1 MAPGGGPSGAGGARA
16 RSQSDLRLD
25 VITEFLEAAT
35 HHTLHARGVYPKE
48 LFEAR
53 AFYGARVQKSRHPD
67 LDAYVA
73 DAVQALRGPIAR
85 GDVRRVV
92 LVIKDGDS
100 GGAGEPLERHV
111 FDFALRDDYLS
122 KTPSAEDV
130 DALAKA
136 FAACMSKISFLDAV
150 LPPIPTSAMTNGLT
164 FELVAYADKPG
175 IVRELGVDQWSEE
188 RVADCKDAG
197 EEQNAA
203 DERMR
208 AEPRMEF
215 WAGNLF
221 GRDKETYPVKT
232 TKTNLIDID
241 VFVERRGE
249 DTTKNGGSRVDR

>member
-1 MAPGGGPSGAGGARA
+1 
-16 RSQSDLRLD
+16 
-25 VITEFLEAAT
+25 
-35 HHTLHARGVYPKE
+35 VYPKE

-188 RVADCKDAG
+188 RVAAG
-197 EEQNAA
+197 EEDAAA